1 MTRRLPV
8 EPAPG
13 PLEEYARRFDELFRR
28 ARAQREGFRRYLEGL
43 LLPAE
48 RNKTLTALANT
59 EPVVGA
65 QRREAQS
72 LQWFLSESGW
82 DQKDINER
90 RLELLVEDPATA
102 PDEEGVL
109 IIDEHGDRKWGKKTA
124 HVGKQWLG
132 NIGKTDNGVVS
143 VSTLWADEGVYW
155 PHEFEPYTPAHHF
168 KGGNNDPQFRTKLKI
183 ARELVMQ
190 AVEEGIPFRAVVADS
205 FYGEDEELR
214 WTLKDLGMG
223 YVLALKPSHSWWHR
237 EGEQIGALWE
247 AALGAGWEGPS
258 SPGAW
263 ARVERHFR
271 DGHTEE
277 WWALEVEAGP
287 YGPEKSQRA
296 VVATT
301 DPGNLPERKTWYLVT
316 NLPHPSSSCSE
327 RSDTEGDLAAADLA
341 EVVRLYG
348 LRMWVEQSYKQVKHV
363 LGWSDYQVRSDLAIR
378 RHWQLVC
385 CAFSFC
391 WWAYGH
397 LPTEEPAEREDAPPP
412 ATDAAGREKKEAQDI
427 LAGDLEGGKRM
438 AGTLDNAREILEGV
452 LRDAPAAGAKSA
464 A

>member
-13 PLEEYARRFDELFRR
+13 PLEDYARRFDELFRR

-82 DQKDINER
+82 DPKDINER
-90 RLELLVEDPATA
+90 RLELLVEDPASA

-132 NIGKTDNGVVS
+132 NIGKSDNGVVS

-301 DPGNLPERKTWYLVT
+301 DPGHLPERKTWYLVT
-316 NLPHPSSSCSE
+316 NLPHPSSCSE
-327 RSDTEGDLAAADLA
+327 HSDTEGDLAAADLA

-397 LPTEEPAEREDAPPP
+397 LPTEEPAETEDAPPP
-412 ATDAAGREKKEAQDI
+412 ATDAAGRGKKEAQDI